1 MGLEYGSD
9 RQVPNRPAS
18 LQLAVARD
26 GAAACEAMRRAGM
39 PDGRLQSESRFEQFL
54 ARAFEQMQD
63 LLSSASPRPQS

>member
-1 MGLEYGSD
+1 
-9 RQVPNRPAS
+9 
-18 LQLAVARD
+18 
-26 GAAACEAMRRAGM
+26 M